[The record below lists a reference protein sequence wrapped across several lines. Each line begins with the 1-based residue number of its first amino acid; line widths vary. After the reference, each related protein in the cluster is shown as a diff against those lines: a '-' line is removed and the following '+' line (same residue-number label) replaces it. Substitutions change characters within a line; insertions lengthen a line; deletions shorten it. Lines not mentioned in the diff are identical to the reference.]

1 MATIL
6 PTERSTVA
14 DDEGTTGSG
23 SSGGPFFDFIAQ
35 LRRMTDQFDVTKGG
49 LGVPMPTL
57 PAVPATPSMPGGL
70 PMLPA
75 PGALSAAQ
83 LAAMTSAVAAQR
95 GSIEGLQA
103 QLRAF
108 DEQLEVLEQ
117 ILVPLAEWTRTW
129 AEMERKMMPPGSTG

>member
-1 MATIL
+1 MADG
-6 PTERSTVA
+6 ESTA
-14 DDEGTTGSG
+14 GSG
-23 SSGGPFFDFIAQ
+23 SGGPFFDFIAQ

-57 PAVPATPSMPGGL
+57 PAVPAMPSMPGGL

-129 AEMERKMMPPGSTG
+129 AEMERKMMPPGSAD